1 MSMVNLA
8 VIVAAGTL
16 AILTFASLYRAYVGP
31 SAADR
36 VVSINVITT
45 KVTMLIVLLSVI
57 TEQQVFVDVALIYA
71 MMGFIATVS
80 VAKYI
85 DRGELG

>member
-1 MSMVNLA
+1 MNLVDLA
-8 VIVAAGTL
+8 VVAAAGTL
-16 AILTFASLYRAYVGP
+16 ALLTFASLYRAYVGP

-45 KVTMLIVLLSVI
+45 KVTMIIVLLAVI
-57 TEQQVFVDVALIYA
+57 TGQQVFVDVALIYA
-71 MMGFIATVS
+71 MMGFIATVG

>member
-1 MSMVNLA
+1 MSAVDLA
-8 VIVAAGTL
+8 VIVAASAL
-16 AILTFASLYRAYVGP
+16 ALLTFASLYRAYAGP
-31 SAADR
+31 TAADR

-45 KVTMLIVLLSVI
+45 KVTMLIVLLAVI
-57 TEQQVFVDVALIYA
+57 TGQNMFVDVALIYA
-71 MMGFIATVS
+71 MMGFIATVC